1 VSQTE
6 QKLSARIEDLPAGS
20 FRRQVLEGARRF
32 KASWVELGRLLSE
45 VRRRG
50 AFREWGFDGFE
61 AYCARELFIRRQTA
75 EKLTLSYGFLERHE
89 PALARGDG
97 DAPRAPPF
105 EVIEVLSRAE
115 AQGRLPAGGWK
126 ELREEVLERPPAAAA
141 LSRQLTEKY
150 GPEERPPPPPP
161 AERLRRLAAAARRV
175 AEGCGAEKRVPR
187 AVAERARELARALGE
202 LEEQAGE

>member
-6 QKLSARIEDLPAGS
+6 AKLSARIEDLPAGS

-50 AFREWGFDGFE
+50 AFREWGFDSFE
-61 AYCARELFIRRQTA
+61 AYCAKELFIRKQTA

-89 PALARGDG
+89 PELARGEG
-97 DAPRAPPF
+97 DTPRAPPF

-126 ELREEVLERPPAAAA
+126 ELRDEVLERPPGAAA

-161 AERLRRLAAAARRV
+161 AERLRRLAGAARRV
-175 AEGCGAEKRVPR
+175 AEGCGAEKGVPR
-187 AVAERARELARALGE
+187 AVAERARDLADE
-202 LEEQAGE
+202 LEELAGE